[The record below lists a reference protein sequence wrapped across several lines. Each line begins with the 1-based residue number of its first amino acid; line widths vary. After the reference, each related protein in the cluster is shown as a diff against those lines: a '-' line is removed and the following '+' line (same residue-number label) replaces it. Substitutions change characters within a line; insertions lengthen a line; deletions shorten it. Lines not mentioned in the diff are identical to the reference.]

1 MRLPSIGVVVTGAVS
16 AARRF
21 PFVLVAAFVAAYAAL
36 RLIHN
41 SDDTSELT
49 RLLTAATLGFPLFF
63 ALTVLAERRAHSAA
77 QRWVIPAVGAL
88 IIAAFWMA
96 WPGWSSAIQMLRYA
110 QLGIAF
116 HLLVAFL
123 PYVRYDEPNGFW
135 QYNRALLLRYLTAAL
150 YSWVLSTGLSIAL
163 LAVDKLL
170 GVHVPSEGYARLW
183 IVITFVFNTWFFVGG
198 VPRDFAALDASTEYP
213 TGLRIFTQYV
223 LVPIVALYLVIL
235 TLYLGK
241 VVITRQWPSGW
252 IGYLVSSVASVGILS
267 WLLVH
272 PLEERPAY
280 AWVKTFTRGFYIA
293 LMPAI
298 VMLWLA
304 IWKRVEQY
312 GITERRYFLIVLSVW
327 LAAIALYYTLSRSRS
342 IKTIPA
348 TLSVVALLTFAGPWG
363 AYTVSRASQVSRVQ
377 RVLERNGMLA
387 NGTLR
392 PPTGEVSFTDRKELS
407 GGFRYLLETHG
418 DRAIATW
425 LGDSQTRAFAVGA
438 TPGARGIGEQHARAI
453 MTSLH
458 LEYVPSWEGEGRGGG
473 GYFSFYTGNTQEP
486 IAIAGYTHAV
496 HISLYTVKDS
506 LRITDAVF
514 LRIGSDSLSLRVDR
528 NGELL
533 LEVPLRVMVDSAV
546 AYRRRA
552 PNQAL
557 PPALMRAEVRS
568 GDAAALATFTQLA
581 GTVRQGAPRLTSFDG
596 ELFVRVP

>member
-36 RLIHN
+36 RMIHN
-41 SDDTSELT
+41 SADTSELT

-77 QRWVIPAVGAL
+77 QRWAIPAAGAL
-88 IIAAFWMA
+88 VLAGFWMA
-96 WPGWSSAIQMLRYA
+96 WPGWSSAIQMIRYA
-110 QLGIAF
+110 QLSIAF

-123 PYVRYDEPNGFW
+123 PYARYDEPTGFW
-135 QYNRALLLRYLTAAL
+135 QYNRALFLRYLTAAL

-170 GVHVPSEGYARLW
+170 GVTVPPEGYARLW
-183 IVITFVFNTWFFVGG
+183 VVISLVFNTWFFVGG
-198 VPRDFAALDASTEYP
+198 VPRDFAALDASTDYP

-272 PLEERPAY
+272 PLEERPEQ

-312 GITERRYFLIVLSVW
+312 GITERRYFLSVLSVW

-348 TLSVVALLTFAGPWG
+348 TLCVVALLTFAGPWG
-363 AYTVSRASQVSRVQ
+363 AYSVSRASQVSRLE

-392 PPTGEVSFTDRKELS
+392 PPAGEVSFTERKEMS

-418 DRAIATW
+418 DGAIAGW
-425 LGDSQTRAFAVGA
+425 LTDSLRQALVIGVSR
-438 TPGARGIGEQHARAI
+438 GARASGEPRARAI
-453 MTSLH
+453 MTALR
-458 LEYVPSWEGEGRGGG
+458 LGYVTPWEGEGRGGG
-473 GYFSFYTGNTQEP
+473 YFYFYANGVAEP
-486 IAIAGYTHAV
+486 IEIAGYTHATRL
-496 HISLYTVKDS
+496 SLAALHDS
-506 LRITDAVF
+506 LRLAEGTFVR
-514 LRIGSDSLSLRVDR
+514 LGGDSASLRVTR
-528 NGELL
+528 NGALL
-533 LEVPLRVMVDSAV
+533 IDVPLRSLLDSAA
-546 AYRRRA
+546 AYKERA

-557 PPALMRAEVRS
+557 PPALMRVAVRS
-568 GDAAALATFTQLA
+568 GDAAALATFTQLS
-581 GTVRQGAPRLTSFDG
+581 GTMRQGAPRLTSFDG